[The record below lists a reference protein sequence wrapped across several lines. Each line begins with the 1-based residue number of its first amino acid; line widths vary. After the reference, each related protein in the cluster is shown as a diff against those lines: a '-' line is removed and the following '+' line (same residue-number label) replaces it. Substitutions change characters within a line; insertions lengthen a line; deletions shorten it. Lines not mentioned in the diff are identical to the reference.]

1 MKAYWIRVSYAK
13 LWLGLSL
20 AKLYKTVHIWIIFRL
35 FLFTFVCYLVQHYIF
50 LSRTT
55 NLYILGKISLA
66 EEDVDQFNNIAGK
79 INKLKS
85 VRKKKVIF
93 LVRVSENYN
102 GLKTVKEI
110 DVLGKVN
117 KENVNFSDEE
127 TSWNNTPL
135 TLKCW
140 LVLKTPLSEPWSEQ
154 SMCTCHGGMK

>member
-1 MKAYWIRVSYAK
+1 
-13 LWLGLSL
+13 
-20 AKLYKTVHIWIIFRL
+20 
-35 FLFTFVCYLVQHYIF
+35 LVQHYIF

-55 NLYILGKISLA
+55 NLDILGKISLA

-127 TSWNNTPL
+127 TS
-135 TLKCW
+135 
-140 LVLKTPLSEPWSEQ
+140 
-154 SMCTCHGGMK
+154 